1 MAKDEGK
8 PVEVRDRFDAF
19 RRSVA
24 RPVRAKRPW
33 ATALEQRIQTLQT
46 ALIENLR
53 LGVLV
58 QDGTLCVLA
67 NTEFCQMFGFA
78 SPDLVIGCGYAEVFD
93 AAQWLFCDPA
103 AFLQGMRDL
112 PAVGQTTGGEELTLV
127 DGRTFERDCIPIQ
140 AGDRREHLWL
150 YRDTTQRKRA
160 EHILRQSEERFRLAA
175 KCASDLIYE
184 WDLSTG
190 RMRWFGD
197 IDGRLGYPVGEF
209 PRTRQAWEQAIHPE
223 DLTRVRTRV
232 ERHLNRRDPYRE
244 EYRVNRH
251 DGTVLYWADSGTAV
265 WDERGQA
272 YKWIG
277 VHTDVTERKTAEE
290 EARQAREELETR
302 VEARTLELSRSL
314 HLLRQENAERR
325 RAEQEREQLIGE
337 LQDALARIKTLRGLI
352 PICASCKKI
361 RTDKG
366 FWQQIEV
373 YIGDHSEAEFSH
385 GICPECAHRLYPAY
399 YPEDE

>member
-1 MAKDEGK
+1 MPDDDQSI
-8 PVEVRDRFDAF
+8 EVTVPSDDAV
-19 RRSVA
+19 RGPEA
-24 RPVRAKRPW
+24 RLARAEPPRGS
-33 ATALEQRIQTLQT
+33 ALEQRAHTLQI

-58 QDGTLCVLA
+58 QDGAVCVLA
-67 NTEFCQMFGFA
+67 NAEFCQMLGFA
-78 SPDLVIGCGYAEVFD
+78 GPDLVVGCTYTEAFD
-93 AAQWLFCDPA
+93 AARWLFCDPE
-103 AFLQGMRDL
+103 AFMHGMRDL
-112 PAVGQTTGGEELTLV
+112 PAAGQTACCEELELV
-127 DGRTFERDCIPIQ
+127 DGRTFERDYIPVQ
-140 AGDRREHLWL
+140 TGDRREHLWL
-150 YRDTTQRKRA
+150 YRDTTQRNRA
-160 EHILRQSEERFRLAA
+160 ERILRQSEERFRLAA

-197 IDGRLGYPVGEF
+197 IDGRLDYPVGQF
-209 PRTRQAWEQAIHPE
+209 PRTRDAWEQAIHPE
-223 DLTRVRTRV
+223 DLARVRNKV
-232 ERHLNRRDPYRE
+232 EQHLDRRGPYRE
-244 EYRVNRH
+244 EYRVSRR

-265 WDERGQA
+265 WDENGLA
-272 YKWIG
+272 HKWIG
-277 VHTDVTERKTAEE
+277 VHTDVTERKAAEE

-314 HLLRQENAERR
+314 QLLRQENAERR
-325 RAEQEREQLIGE
+325 RAEQARELLIGE

-366 FWQQIEV
+366 FWQQIEE

-399 YPEDE
+399 YPEDA